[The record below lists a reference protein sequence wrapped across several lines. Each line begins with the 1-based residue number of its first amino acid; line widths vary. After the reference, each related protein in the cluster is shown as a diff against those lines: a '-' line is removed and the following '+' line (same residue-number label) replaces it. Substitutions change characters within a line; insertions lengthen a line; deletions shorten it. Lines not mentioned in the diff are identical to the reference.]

1 MKIAIGSD
9 RCGFDYKRALI
20 GYMKEK
26 KIDYVDVGTLEKVPS
41 DSPYFASKV
50 GKLVA
55 SGDCNYGVLSVP
67 TVLVW
72 KLLRIRYRVLCVQ
85 WAIQMMLQG

>member
-20 GYMKEK
+20 EYMKEK

-55 SGDCNYGVLSVP
+55 SGDCNYGVLICATGTGMEIAANKIPGVMCAMGY
-67 TVLVW
+67 TDDVT
-72 KLLRIRYRVLCVQ
+72 R
-85 WAIQMMLQG
+85 